1 MKNYLKEIH
10 IKFSQGD
17 AREES
22 YYNILEHMIL
32 KTAENL
38 NKPKIH
44 ITILPKKT
52 EGGNPDF
59 RIWDGKSRIVGYIEA
74 KNPEIDLDDVEHTE
88 QIKRYKDIF
97 PNFILTNFLEFCFY
111 RNGKVIDR
119 VSIGRQHTLVEL
131 ETTPVSEHEKEFSE
145 LFEKF
150 FSFTFPQNLNARLLS
165 KELAKRTRFLR
176 DQVIIE
182 ELKEQDKNG
191 HNYIL
196 GFYDAF
202 KRYLIFNLTE
212 ETFADL
218 YSQTITYGLFAART
232 RCKEEFNRKNAVD
245 FIPPTIGILQDVFQ
259 FISLGHAPK
268 QMEWIID
275 DIAQVLASVDVSL
288 ILTEFFQY
296 GKGDDPIVH
305 FYETFL
311 NEYNPKLREKRG
323 VYYTPAPVVSFI
335 VRSLNIILK
344 EHFNKPDGL
353 ADLNV
358 KILDPA
364 AGTLTFMAEAA
375 NLALKEHIE
384 KYGEGVKDDFIRKHL
399 LKNFYAF
406 ELMMA
411 PYAIGHMKMSYV
423 FEEMGYT
430 LRDQDSFKL
439 YLTNTLEMEDIEQ
452 TDFPGMATL
461 SEESYLA
468 GKIKKETQILVI
480 LGNPPYSGHSSNV
493 GEWISNEIKE
503 YYKVDGKPLGER
515 NPKWLQDDYVKFIR
529 FAQWKIDQNGEGVL
543 GFITNHSYI
552 DNPTFRGMRQSLMKS
567 FDEIFILDLHGNTL
581 KKERCPD
588 GSKDENV
595 FDIRQGVAISLFI
608 KKKEK
613 KEECKIFHSDLWGL
627 RDNKYEQLLEN
638 DFKTIKW
645 QEINPKSEF
654 YLFIPRDEKLEQAYL
669 KYHKITDIFPVNGV
683 GMTTARDK
691 FVIDIEKNVLK
702 RKIEMFLNEKI
713 SDELIAQTY
722 NLKDK
727 SNWKLKKVR
736 QNLKNELVANGDSPK
751 IKKSLT
757 KILYRPFDTRWIFY
771 HDELIERSRK
781 EVMSHMFFEN
791 LGLCI
796 GRAGQVVGLEKP
808 WNIVF
813 CSDCIEDLNLFYRGG
828 NVNFP
833 LYLYP
838 NTGKKNLLDFAK
850 KPKQKQPN
858 INPKIFDM
866 FVREGFKPSPTPE
879 QIFYYIYAVL
889 YSNIYREKYA
899 EFLKIDF
906 PRIPFTSNY
915 DLFIELGKLGQEL
928 AEIHLMESTQLNKT
942 LSRFEISGNNTVK
955 KIEYIPVGAGLAPAQ
970 KKDSK
975 ENGKVYIN
983 KTQYFS
989 NIDKK
994 IWEYQIGGYQVMHK
1008 WLKDRKERVLT
1019 LEDIQLYIKIAKA
1032 LQLTIEYQKRIDKLY
1047 PKVEKK
1053 LITI

>member
-1 MKNYLKEIH
+1 MEHIMKNYLKEIH

-38 NKPKIH
+38 NKPKIY

-97 PNFILTNFLEFCFY
+97 PNFILTNFLEFRFY

-119 VSIGRQHTLVEL
+119 VFIGRQHTLVEL
-131 ETTPVSEHEKEFSE
+131 GTKPVSEHEKEFSE

-182 ELKEQDKNG
+182 ELKEQDKDG

-245 FIPPTIGILQDVFQ
+245 FIPTTIGILQDVFQ

-353 ADLNV
+353 ADLHV

-375 NLALKEHIE
+375 NLALKEYIE

-468 GKIKKETQILVI
+468 GKIKKETPILVI

-493 GEWISNEIKE
+493 GEWISKEIKE
-503 YYKVDGKPLGER
+503 YYKVDGKSLGEK

-613 KEECKIFHSDLWGL
+613 KGECKIFHSDLWGL
-627 RDNKYEQLLEN
+627 RDYKYKQLLEN

-654 YLFIPRDEKLEQAYL
+654 YLFIPRDEVLEQAYL

-691 FVIDIEKNVLK
+691 FVINRDKNVL
-702 RKIEMFLNEKI
+702 LNRIRLFKNN
-713 SDELIAQTY
+713 SGSDDELHQIFQI
-722 NLKDK
+722 N
-727 SNWKLKKVR
+727 KKKGWSIRKAWNMLQSITESEIEDLITPV
-736 QNLKNELVANGDSPK
+736 
-751 IKKSLT
+751 
-757 KILYRPFDTRWIFY
+757 LYRPFDIQWIFY
-771 HDELIERSRK
+771 HDSLVWRTVKR
-781 EVMSHMFFEN
+781 VMSHILKEN
-791 LGLCI
+791 IGLITRRQMLPSRPCNYI
-796 GRAGQVVGLEKP
+796 FISNTIIADGVIR
-808 WNIVF
+808 
-813 CSDCIEDLNLFYRGG
+813 SDNKGSESL
-828 NVNFP
+828 FP
-833 LYLYP
+833 LYIYSDSD
-838 NTGKKNLLDFAK
+838 KKGLFEGTDR
-850 KPKQKQPN
+850 QPN

-915 DLFIELGKLGQEL
+915 DLFIKLGKLGQEL
-928 AEIHLMESTQLNKT
+928 AEIHLMKSDQLNKT
-942 LSRFEISGNNTVK
+942 FSRFEISGNNMVK
-955 KIEYIPVGAGLAPAQ
+955 KVEY
-970 KKDSK
+970 K
-975 ENGKVYIN
+975 EDEKHVSINGN
-983 KTQYFS
+983 QYFS
-989 NIDKK
+989 NIEKE
-994 IWEYQIGGYQVMHK
+994 IWGYQIGGYQVMYK

-1019 LEDIQLYIKIAKA
+1019 LEDIQLYIKITKA
-1032 LQLTIEYQKRIDKLY
+1032 LQLTIEYQKSIDKLY
-1047 PKVEKK
+1047 PKVEKN
-1053 LITI
+1053 LIKNY

>member
-1 MKNYLKEIH
+1 MEHIIKNYLKEIH
-10 IKFSQGD
+10 IKYSQGD

-22 YYNILEHMIL
+22 YYNILEQMIL

-38 NKPKIH
+38 NKSKIH
-44 ITILPKKT
+44 ITILPKKS

-59 RIWDGKSRIVGYIEA
+59 RVWDGKSRIVGYIEA

-88 QIKRYKDIF
+88 QIKRYKDVF
-97 PNFILTNFLEFCFY
+97 PNFILTNFLEFRFY
-111 RNGKVIDR
+111 RNGKIIDR
-119 VSIGRQHTLVEL
+119 VSIGRQHTLVVL
-131 ETTPVSEHEKEFSE
+131 RTKPVSEHEKEFSE

-150 FSFTFPQNLNARLLS
+150 FSFTFPQNMNARLLS

-182 ELKEQDKNG
+182 ELKEQNEEG
-191 HNYIL
+191 HNHIL

-202 KRYLIFNLTE
+202 KKYLIFNLTE

-245 FIPPTIGILQDVFQ
+245 FIPVTIGILQEVFQ

-375 NLALKEHIE
+375 NLALKEYIE

-411 PYAIGHMKMSYV
+411 PYAIGHMKMSYI

-480 LGNPPYSGHSSNV
+480 LGNPPYSGISSNK
-493 GEWISNEIKE
+493 GLWITEQIEK
-503 YYKVDGKPLGER
+503 YKYVDGKHFGE
-515 NPKWLQDDYVKFIR
+515 KKHWLQDDYVKFIR

-627 RDNKYEQLLEN
+627 RDYKYEQLLEN
-638 DFKTIKW
+638 DFKTVSWKQLQPSTPYYFFVHRDNRYEKEYDKFIK
-645 QEINPKSEF
+645 IS
-654 YLFIPRDEKLEQAYL
+654 
-669 KYHKITDIFPVNGV
+669 DIFPINVTGIV
-683 GMTTARDK
+683 TARDNLA
-691 FVIDIEKNVLK
+691 IDFEKNSLKNKIMMFRNKDLTDEVIREVLK
-702 RKIEMFLNEKI
+702 IRENYQWKITEQRNQFRKVDNWQEYFL
-713 SDELIAQTY
+713 
-722 NLKDK
+722 
-727 SNWKLKKVR
+727 
-736 QNLKNELVANGDSPK
+736 
-751 IKKSLT
+751 
-757 KILYRPFDTRWIFY
+757 KILYRPFDIRQIY
-771 HDELIERSRK
+771 YQD
-781 EVMSHMFFEN
+781 
-791 LGLCI
+791 
-796 GRAGQVVGLEKP
+796 
-808 WNIVF
+808 NIVF
-813 CSDCIEDLNLFYRGG
+813 RPRREIMHHMLEENIGLLTCRQISSNIWIHALISKNLVDDSLISNKTKERTYIY
-828 NVNFP
+828 P
-833 LYLYP
+833 LYIYP
-838 NTGKKNLLDFAK
+838 DKSKKDLFNQHQTRKEPNIPQALFEKLSSCYGKKPA
-850 KPKQKQPN
+850 
-858 INPKIFDM
+858 
-866 FVREGFKPSPTPE
+866 PE
-879 QIFYYIYAVL
+879 DILYYIYGVF

-906 PRIPFTSNY
+906 PRIPFTKDY

-928 AEIHLMESTQLNKT
+928 AEIHLMKSDQLNNT
-942 LSRFEISGNNTVK
+942 FSRFEISGNNSVK
-955 KIEYIPVGAGLAPAQ
+955 KVEY
-970 KKDSK
+970 K
-975 ENGKVYIN
+975 EDEKHVSIN
-983 KTQYFS
+983 DIQYFS
-989 NIDKK
+989 NIDKN

-1008 WLKDRKERVLT
+1008 WLKDRKGRILT

-1032 LQLTIEYQKRIDKLY
+1032 LQLTIEFQKKIDKLY

-1053 LITI
+1053 LIEF

>member
-1 MKNYLKEIH
+1 
-10 IKFSQGD
+10 
-17 AREES
+17 
-22 YYNILEHMIL
+22 
-32 KTAENL
+32 
-38 NKPKIH
+38 
-44 ITILPKKT
+44 
-52 EGGNPDF
+52 
-59 RIWDGKSRIVGYIEA
+59 
-74 KNPEIDLDDVEHTE
+74 
-88 QIKRYKDIF
+88 
-97 PNFILTNFLEFCFY
+97 
-111 RNGKVIDR
+111 
-119 VSIGRQHTLVEL
+119 
-131 ETTPVSEHEKEFSE
+131 
-145 LFEKF
+145 
-150 FSFTFPQNLNARLLS
+150 
-165 KELAKRTRFLR
+165 
-176 DQVIIE
+176 
-182 ELKEQDKNG
+182 
-191 HNYIL
+191 
-196 GFYDAF
+196 
-202 KRYLIFNLTE
+202 
-212 ETFADL
+212 
-218 YSQTITYGLFAART
+218 
-232 RCKEEFNRKNAVD
+232 
-245 FIPPTIGILQDVFQ
+245 
-259 FISLGHAPK
+259 
-268 QMEWIID
+268 
-275 DIAQVLASVDVSL
+275 
-288 ILTEFFQY
+288 
-296 GKGDDPIVH
+296 
-305 FYETFL
+305 
-311 NEYNPKLREKRG
+311 
-323 VYYTPAPVVSFI
+323 
-335 VRSLNIILK
+335 
-344 EHFNKPDGL
+344 
-353 ADLNV
+353 
-358 KILDPA
+358 
-364 AGTLTFMAEAA
+364 
-375 NLALKEHIE
+375 
-384 KYGEGVKDDFIRKHL
+384 
-399 LKNFYAF
+399 
-406 ELMMA
+406 
-411 PYAIGHMKMSYV
+411 MSYI

-480 LGNPPYSGHSSNV
+480 LGNPPYSGHSSNK

-503 YYKVDGKPLGER
+503 YYKVDEKPLGER

-645 QEINPKSEF
+645 QELKPKSEF
-654 YLFIPRDEKLEQAYL
+654 YLFIPRDESLEQAYL
-669 KYHKITDIFPVNGV
+669 KYYKITDIFPVNSVGV
-683 GMTTARDK
+683 VTGRDK

-736 QNLKNELVANGDSPK
+736 QNLRKELVGANGDSPE

-757 KILYRPFDTRWIFY
+757 KISYRPFDTRWIFF

-781 EVMSHMFFEN
+781 EVMLHMLKENIGLLTCRQQNKVGFFHSFICN
-791 LGLCI
+791 
-796 GRAGQVVGLEKP
+796 
-808 WNIVF
+808 NIVES
-813 CSDCIEDLNLFYRGG
+813 CVVSNKTKEINYL
-828 NVNFP
+828 FP
-833 LYLYP
+833 LYIYTEKNKNDLFS
-838 NTGKKNLLDFAK
+838 NIENKKI
-850 KPKQKQPN
+850 KQPN
-858 INPKIFDM
+858 INPDILNILKQGLINQT
-866 FVREGFKPSPTPE
+866 PTPE

-928 AEIHLMESTQLNKT
+928 ADIHLMKSDQLNNT
-942 LSRFEISGNNTVK
+942 FSRFEISGNNAVK
-955 KIEYIPVGAGLAPAQ
+955 KVEY
-970 KKDSK
+970 K
-975 ENGKVYIN
+975 EDEKHVSIN
-983 KTQYFS
+983 DTQYFS
-989 NIDKK
+989 NIDKN

-1008 WLKDRKERVLT
+1008 WLKDRKGRALT

-1032 LQLTIEYQKRIDKLY
+1032 LQLTIEYQKKIDKLY
-1047 PKVEKK
+1047 PKVEKN
-1053 LITI
+1053 LIEFSDF